1 MMTAIFIIYHKFG
14 EKNIV
19 ARNYRDYFIY
29 SNIRSKLKEMKFE
42 FLDEYKSE
50 IKKIDTSMGKYE
62 EFAQI
67 GDQIYSYQLQA
78 KK

>member
-1 MMTAIFIIYHKFG
+1 LTAVFIIYHKFG

-19 ARNYRDYFIY
+19 DRKYRDYFIY
-29 SNIRSKLKEMKFE
+29 SNIRLKLKELGFE
-42 FLDEYKSE
+42 FLEEKKSE
-50 IKKIDTSMGKYE
+50 IKRIDSSVGKYE

-78 KK
+78 RK